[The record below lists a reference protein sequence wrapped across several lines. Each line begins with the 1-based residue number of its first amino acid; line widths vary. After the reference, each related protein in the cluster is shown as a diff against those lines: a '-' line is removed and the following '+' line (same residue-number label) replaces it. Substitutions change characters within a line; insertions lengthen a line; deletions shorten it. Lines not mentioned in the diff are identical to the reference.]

1 MTYKEIENK
10 NLRDLKDEKQIV
22 ALHETGHL
30 IAMMAL
36 GLYDKFEYITI
47 EPANGTSG
55 LTEMTPDAKAAIQKS
70 LNRVAE
76 KAATVSQKAAQMINY
91 SDDYQAFC
99 NLLCAGAPKLFLPH
113 ITRLFAGGSICRY
126 YGKQRDDLCLID
138 NSLIRNIL
146 ALYNMGDKFSEIQ
159 AVADAFLKLVFERYE
174 KVIKLICYNLLE
186 RKTLNKQDIDN
197 LLAQN
202 KDDIFKW

>member
-10 NLRDLKDEKQIV
+10 NLSDLKDEKQIV

-30 IAMMAL
+30 VAMMAL

-76 KAATVSQKAAQMINY
+76 KATTVSQKAAQMISY
-91 SDDYQAFC
+91 PDDYQAFC
-99 NLLCAGAPKLFLPH
+99 NLLFAGAPKLFLPH
-113 ITRLFAGGSICRY
+113 ITRLFAGGSICRH

-146 ALYNMGDKFSEIQ
+146 ALYNMGDKFSEVQ

-174 KVIKLICYNLLE
+174 KVTKLICFNLLE
-186 RKTLNKQDIDN
+186 RKTLHKQDIDN